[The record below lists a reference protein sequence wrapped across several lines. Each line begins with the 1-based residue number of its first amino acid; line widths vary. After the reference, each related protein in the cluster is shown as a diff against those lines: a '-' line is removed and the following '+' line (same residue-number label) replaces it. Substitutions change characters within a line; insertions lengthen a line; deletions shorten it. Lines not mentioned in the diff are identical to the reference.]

1 VDKISQRLEIMI
13 AVPGNF
19 AHPTN
24 CGLFLAQVLSR
35 PKGRMPACGSPRL
48 LAAQTFAGRGE
59 PLVWLADPALDGCI
73 NVR

>member
-1 VDKISQRLEIMI
+1 VGKIAERLGIMI

-24 CGLFLAQVLSR
+24 CGLFLAQVLSA

-48 LAAQTFAGRGE
+48 RAAQTFAE
-59 PLVWLADPALDGCI
+59 PLVWLADPALDGCM